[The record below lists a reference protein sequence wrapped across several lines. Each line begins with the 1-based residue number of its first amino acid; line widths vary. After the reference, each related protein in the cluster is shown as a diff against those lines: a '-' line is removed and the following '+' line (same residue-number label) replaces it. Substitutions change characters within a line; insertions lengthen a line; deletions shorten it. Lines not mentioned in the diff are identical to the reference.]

1 LIQSGFAP
9 STFDMPRGKG
19 LAMSRFLILLGGKLV
34 RTPRL
39 EAQVKGARIIAADGG
54 MKHAKTLGITPELW
68 VGDFDSASEEL
79 ASEFAT
85 IPQNRY
91 PPDKDS
97 TDGELAVAEALARG
111 ATSLVLAGAFG
122 GTRADHAFLHVALA
136 IRRAKEGLPVIITS
150 GEQEAHP
157 LLPGS
162 RDFDFDDGTLFSIL
176 GFSHLSG
183 VTVMGAKW
191 PLDSVEVPFGTSL
204 TLSNEVRGDLRISLA
219 VGRAL
224 LLAHPYPGDSF

>member
-1 LIQSGFAP
+1 
-9 STFDMPRGKG
+9 
-19 LAMSRFLILLGGKLV
+19 MSRFLILLGGKLV

-39 EAQVKGARIIAADGG
+39 DAQAAGARVIAADAG
-54 MKHAKTLGITPELW
+54 MNHAKTLGIMPELW
-68 VGDFDSASEEL
+68 VGDFDSVTDEIA
-79 ASEFAT
+79 AEFADV
-85 IPQNRY
+85 PQCRY
-91 PPDKDS
+91 PQDKDN

-122 GTRADHAFLHVALA
+122 GRADHAFLHVALA
-136 IRRAKEGLPVIITS
+136 IRRAKEGLPVVITS
-150 GEQEAHP
+150 GNQEAHP

-183 VTVMGAKW
+183 VSVMGAKW
-191 PLDSVEVPFGTSL
+191 PLDSVEVPFGSSL

-224 LLAHPYPGDSF
+224 LLAHPYPAEDFY

>member
-1 LIQSGFAP
+1 
-9 STFDMPRGKG
+9 
-19 LAMSRFLILLGGKLV
+19 
-34 RTPRL
+34 
-39 EAQVKGARIIAADGG
+39 

-68 VGDFDSASEEL
+68 VGDFNSVTEEHRGRVRGRPAEPLSARQGQHRRRTRRRRS
-79 ASEFAT
+79 AC
-85 IPQNRY
+85 
-91 PPDKDS
+91 
-97 TDGELAVAEALARG
+97 ARRH
-111 ATSLVLAGAFG
+111 VAGAG
-122 GTRADHAFLHVALA
+122 RRLRRARADHAFLHVALA

-150 GEQEAHP
+150 GDQEAYP

-183 VTVMGAKW
+183 VSVMGAKW

-204 TLSNEVRGDLRISLA
+204 TLSNEVRGDLRISIA

-224 LLAHPYPGDSF
+224 LLAHPYPGDNF

>member
-1 LIQSGFAP
+1 MTRTTPTENSPSPKRLRAARHRWCSPAP
-9 STFDMPRGKG
+9 S
-19 LAMSRFLILLGGKLV
+19 
-34 RTPRL
+34 
-39 EAQVKGARIIAADGG
+39 AA
-54 MKHAKTLGITPELW
+54 
-68 VGDFDSASEEL
+68 
-79 ASEFAT
+79 
-85 IPQNRY
+85 
-91 PPDKDS
+91 
-97 TDGELAVAEALARG
+97 
-111 ATSLVLAGAFG
+111 
-122 GTRADHAFLHVALA
+122 RADHAFLHVALA

-150 GEQEAHP
+150 GNQEAHP

-183 VTVMGAKW
+183 VSVMGARW

-204 TLSNEVRGDLRISLA
+204 TLSNEVRGDLRISIA

>member
-1 LIQSGFAP
+1 
-9 STFDMPRGKG
+9 
-19 LAMSRFLILLGGKLV
+19 MSRFIILLGGKLV

-39 EAQVKGARIIAADGG
+39 DAQAAGARVIAADAG
-54 MKHAKTLGITPELW
+54 MNHAKTLGIMPELW
-68 VGDFDSASEEL
+68 VGDFDSVTKETEA
-79 ASEFAT
+79 EFAAV
-85 IPQNRY
+85 PQKRY
-91 PPDKDS
+91 PHDKDN

-122 GTRADHAFLHVALA
+122 GRADHAFLHVALA

-150 GEQEAHP
+150 GNQEAHP

-183 VTVMGAKW
+183 VSVMGARW

-204 TLSNEVRGDLRISLA
+204 TLSNEVRGDLRISIA
-219 VGRAL
+219 VGRAV
-224 LLAHPYPGDSF
+224 LLAHPYPGDGF